1 MSTVEKRQN
10 WTEWSQASVGQA
22 ESELVNS
29 NRTGHPFS
37 WTGWDI
43 QLTLS
48 NDLMSYFEF
57 SNNPS
62 LLLII
67 FKILRNVWNLIK
79 IVCWM
84 LINGCLE
91 HSNWCEWLVIRL
103 CHMLGRVFR
112 LDNDGWMSQLCLP
125 PSSGEGGDTRPGLVG
140 IVLCPAA
147 AVHDQQ
153 SELWRLALGIWLN
166 FMWAQL
172 IWRHRPLI
180 PRHSPLCPN
189 INNHQQQPARHQ
201 LATWA
206 TADLVGLQQS
216 RSTMVSWPARHCH
229 YI

>member
-1 MSTVEKRQN
+1 
-10 WTEWSQASVGQA
+10 
-22 ESELVNS
+22 
-29 NRTGHPFS
+29 
-37 WTGWDI
+37 
-43 QLTLS
+43 
-48 NDLMSYFEF
+48 MSYFEF

-125 PSSGEGGDTRPGLVG
+125 PSSAEGGTDQTGLAG
-140 IVLCPAA
+140 IVLWPAA

-172 IWRHRPLI
+172 IWRTGLWYRDKTQSD
-180 PRHSPLCPN
+180 SPLCPN
-189 INNHQQQPARHQ
+189 INNRPADHHHH
-201 LATWA
+201 LATSPPPLLWPCKCWFYNNA
-206 TADLVGLQQS
+206 GWRWWS
-216 RSTMVSWPARHCH
+216 STMLSWPARHCH